1 MAPQTAQYT
10 QRVQTLFTSRQYE
23 MLCDYAAE
31 SEKPLSVI
39 VRETV
44 VQHLLDKLDQRRK
57 QKALEWLCSQELPVD
72 DWDVMERQVET
83 MWESCG

>member
-44 VQHLLDKLDQRRK
+44 VQHLLDKLEQRRK
-57 QKALEWLCSQELPVD
+57 QKALEWLCSQELAVD